1 MNEKLILDAKLVK
14 ISERNDV
21 RCADVEVH
29 MKGTDDVLLV
39 EFTQSADN
47 DYDIS
52 HVYRKEVSHE
62 IDGYDNNLHKA
73 YKDVTVEMFEN
84 EVLAT
89 NWKMREEFKQRVLAF
104 GSVREDLKEH
114 FQLFKKAALFRVEDQ
129 ENQKY
134 LH

>member
-1 MNEKLILDAKLVK
+1 MNEKLILDAKLMK

-73 YKDVTVEMFEN
+73 YKDVTGEMFEKA
-84 EVLAT
+84 ELAA
-89 NWKMREEFKQRVLAF
+89 NRGMREEFKQQVLAF

-114 FQLFKKAALFRVEDQ
+114 FQLFKKAALFRVEGQ

>member
-1 MNEKLILDAKLVK
+1 MNEKSILDAKLVK

-21 RCADVEVH
+21 RCGDVEVH

-47 DYDIS
+47 DYNMV
-52 HVYRKEVSHE
+52 HLYRKEVSHE

-73 YKDVTVEMFEN
+73 YKDVTVDMFEN
-84 EVLAT
+84 KELAT
-89 NWKMREEFKQRVLAF
+89 YWGKREEFKQQVLAF

-114 FQLFKKAALFRVEDQ
+114 FQLFKKAALFRVEGQ

>member
-1 MNEKLILDAKLVK
+1 MNEKSVLDAKLVK

-47 DYDIS
+47 DYDMAHI
-52 HVYRKEVSHE
+52 YRKEVSQE

-73 YKDVTVEMFEN
+73 YKDVTVDMFEN
-84 EVLAT
+84 EKLRT
-89 NWKMREEFKQRVLAF
+89 NWGVREEFKQKVLAF

-114 FQLFKKAALFRVEDQ
+114 FQLFKKAALFRVENQ